1 MTAQRG
7 EELSAGALKRNE
19 LAERGSIFHQ
29 SFIRPLVLN
38 FYAPELLNFKQKWT
52 VSGCERA
59 LGFNR

>member
-38 FYAPELLNFKQKWT
+38 FYA
-52 VSGCERA
+52 SGTFEFQAKVNSLR
-59 LGFNR
+59 LRTGTWI